1 VTGVQTCAL
10 PISNLVAEFLRDF
23 EQARPHRGLR
33 FSTAGSVNN
42 GSRLT
47 GMRLLMAAIQRHGR
61 YPVVEDKLT

>member
-1 VTGVQTCAL
+1 
-10 PISNLVAEFLRDF
+10 
-23 EQARPHRGLR
+23 LR

-61 YPVVEDKLT
+61 YLTTKGTRE